1 MGKCCSKLFSSKR
14 NDSIEEP
21 LNTSEIDKVFQKTS
35 ITKDR
40 FSSFQP
46 IKNKYSTQ
54 KNTDLISK
62 EVCYDDFD
70 VIKTLGKGSFG
81 KVILVKFKKDERLY
95 AMKILKKDIIRKTN
109 QITHTKTE
117 REILARVYHEFIVK
131 LKFAFQTSEKLFLV
145 TDFMQGGE
153 LFYHLHKE
161 GRFKEP
167 KTRFYVCE
175 IILAIEYLHKN
186 QIIYRDLKPENILLD
201 SYGHIKLTDF
211 GLSKFVFSYENNK
224 AYTICGTP
232 EYLAPEILTGKG
244 YDKSVDWWS
253 LGCLIYEMLCGVS
266 PFKIKKDAKLDIKI
280 YEKKIDFP
288 FYFSEESKSLIQS
301 LLQLEPSKRLGY
313 GKNDA
318 QDLMDH
324 CFFSGVNWEDV
335 FRKNIPVPFRPVLK
349 SADDLVYFDKI
360 FTDEVPVETPSEKP
374 FFPARSNYDEILNKY
389 DKFTYN
395 CPDMSSKSINE
406 DSQNI

>member
-1 MGKCCSKLFSSKR
+1 
-14 NDSIEEP
+14 
-21 LNTSEIDKVFQKTS
+21 
-35 ITKDR
+35 
-40 FSSFQP
+40 
-46 IKNKYSTQ
+46 
-54 KNTDLISK
+54 
-62 EVCYDDFD
+62 
-70 VIKTLGKGSFG
+70 
-81 KVILVKFKKDERLY
+81 
-95 AMKILKKDIIRKTN
+95 
-109 QITHTKTE
+109 
-117 REILARVYHEFIVK
+117 
-131 LKFAFQTSEKLFLV
+131 
-145 TDFMQGGE
+145 
-153 LFYHLHKE
+153 
-161 GRFKEP
+161 
-167 KTRFYVCE
+167 VCE